1 MCKYASYLPDN
12 LVNKPKK
19 YLKIYLERDTKKYIC
34 LRNVMKVYLSTGV
47 LCMCMK
53 NVIKFLLLSPMAFSA
68 VGCNAKQA
76 KPVDVV
82 VISGQS
88 NAVGC
93 THSDCL
99 ERSMG
104 YDKLDEYMAGYPGIQ
119 IAYDCWT
126 KDVLGDG
133 TPVFYSQNKR
143 QDEKFFKVMLGQ
155 GNSEATFG
163 PEIGIAEAMHEKYA
177 GKLFLIKYACG
188 ASNLKDDWAQRN
200 SPMYN
205 RFVTYV
211 KKQMDNLKSMGYKP
225 TIKAFCWMQG
235 EGDSYPGYYDKYY
248 ENLQTFVGN
257 LRSDLKELSG
267 NKDFPFIDAG
277 INNSPQWEFYRQV
290 NEAKKQ
296 FANDSDNNFYIDTIE
311 AGMHTN
317 KEPFNN
323 VDTAHYDTES
333 QVLLGHLFAE
343 AFEPFLE
350 KPEAE
355 TK

>member
-1 MCKYASYLPDN
+1 MCKSALKIRIK
-12 LVNKPKK
+12 LVNKSKK
-19 YLKIYLERDTKKYIC
+19 HLKIYLERDIKNYNC
-34 LRNVMKVYLSTGV
+34 LRNVIKVYLSTGV
-47 LCMCMK
+47 LCIRMK
-53 NVIKFLLLSPMAFSA
+53 NVIKFLLLSPIAFSS
-68 VGCNAKQA
+68 VGCGSNQPKS
-76 KPVDVV
+76 VDVV

-93 THSDCL
+93 THVDCI

-104 YDKLDEYMAGYPGIQ
+104 YEKLEEYMTGYEGIQ

-126 KDVLGDG
+126 KGVLPDG
-133 TPVFYSQNKR
+133 NTTYYSQNKR
-143 QDEKFFKVMLGQ
+143 QDGKFYKVMLGQ

-188 ASNLKDDWAQRN
+188 ASNLKDDWAQRK

-235 EGDSYPGYYDKYY
+235 EGDSYVGYYDHYY

-257 LRSDLKELSG
+257 LRTDLKELSG
-267 NKDFPFIDAG
+267 DKDFPFIDAG
-277 INNSPQWEFYRQV
+277 INNSPEWEYYRQV

-296 FANDSDNNFYIDTIE
+296 FANDSEDNYYIDTIA

-323 VDTAHYDTES
+323 VDTCHYDTES

-350 KPEAE
+350 KPE

>member
-1 MCKYASYLPDN
+1 
-12 LVNKPKK
+12 
-19 YLKIYLERDTKKYIC
+19 
-34 LRNVMKVYLSTGV
+34 MKVYRNTGV

-53 NVIKFLLLSPMAFSA
+53 NIIKFLLLSPIAFSA
-68 VGCNAKQA
+68 VGCGGTKEA

-93 THSDCL
+93 THTDCL
-99 ERSMG
+99 IDSMG
-104 YDKLDEYMAGYPGIQ
+104 YDKYDEYMTGYPGIQ

-133 TPVFYSQNKR
+133 TSTFYSQNTSKN
-143 QDEKFFKVMLGQ
+143 DTFTKVMLGQ
-155 GNSEATFG
+155 GNSLATFG
-163 PEIGIAEAMHEKYA
+163 PEIGISEALHEKYA
-177 GKLFLIKYACG
+177 NKLFLIKYACG

-211 KKQMDNLKSMGYKP
+211 KKQMDNLKNMGYKP

-235 EGDSYPGYYDKYY
+235 EGDSYMGYYEHYL

-267 NKDFPFIDAG
+267 DKDFPFIDAG
-277 INNSPQWEFYRQV
+277 INKSINPVTKELKWVYYREV
-290 NEAKKQ
+290 NDAKKQ
-296 FANDSDNNFYIDTIE
+296 FADLSENNFYIDTIA
-311 AGMHTN
+311 AGMHTDQ
-317 KEPFNN
+317 EPFDT
-323 VDTAHYDTES
+323 VDECHYDTES
-333 QVLLGHLFAE
+333 EVQLGHLFAE
-343 AFEPFLE
+343 AFEKFLE
-350 KPEAE
+350 K
-355 TK
+355 